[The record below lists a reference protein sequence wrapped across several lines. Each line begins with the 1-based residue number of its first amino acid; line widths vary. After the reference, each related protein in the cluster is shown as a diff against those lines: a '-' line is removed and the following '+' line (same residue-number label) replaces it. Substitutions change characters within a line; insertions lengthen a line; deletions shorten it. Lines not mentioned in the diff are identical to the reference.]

1 MDFLSTKLRRLRR
14 GLARLRGAL
23 PATASPELPLSA
35 RDLAR
40 CERPVFFLP
49 GTASGRRACELFEKR
64 LGRDGFFGW
73 QLGVGGLR
81 DRLLCQSVE
90 EMAEAL
96 KVEIDRLCAH
106 YLWERFALVASG
118 TAGLIARYYVKRL
131 GGEQRCRAL
140 ITLATPHHG
149 TPHLWTNLPLR
160 ALSAQARQLAPM
172 SPFIRRL
179 KMGPFPPSVRFVS
192 IYSRADVRH
201 PFPGCV
207 LETDGQDNLF
217 NLEVDAS
224 TPQKMLCSA
233 DVYALLRRELDLGL
247 GLEPGSGRTEP
258 GEGDS

>member
-160 ALSAQARQLAPM
+160 ALSAQARQLTPM